1 MGHPKIR
8 KLYCEWSIQVWLT
21 GFIKQLS
28 LGPLGGG
35 PPLYANAMPWA
46 IQRATWQAQKNL
58 DKALLLHTA
67 YCLDR
72 WKKHVG
78 QHVMQRNT
86 VEL

>member
-1 MGHPKIR
+1 MVDTSMVTWVYKPIIFGA
-8 KLYCEWSIQVWLT
+8 V
-21 GFIKQLS
+21 G
-28 LGPLGGG
+28 GGG
-35 PPLYANAMPWA
+35 PPLDANAMPWA

>member
-1 MGHPKIR
+1 MVDTSMVTWVYKPIIFGA
-8 KLYCEWSIQVWLT
+8 V
-21 GFIKQLS
+21 
-28 LGPLGGG
+28 GGG
-35 PPLYANAMPWA
+35 PPLDANAMPWA

-58 DKALLLHTA
+58 DKALRLHTA